1 MPCVVDALCD
11 LEALGVADERCVDV
25 ARIFLFFDG
34 EVMRTQK
41 GVLVGGEETALAARR
56 RVKLAAS
63 GKCGGAS
70 GLQFHFGSPWRGG
83 GYPHPGCFGGKSAE
97 VTVNKETE
105 FWRVPKSAQATG
117 SKGDR

>member
-1 MPCVVDALCD
+1 MVFSEKLVQVAERVVDALCG
-11 LEALGVADERCVDV
+11 LEALGIADERSVDV

-63 GKCGGAS
+63 GKCGGVS
-70 GLQFHFGSPWRGG
+70 GLQFHFGSPWR
-83 GYPHPGCFGGKSAE
+83 AE
-97 VTVNKETE
+97 VTPTAGVLGE
-105 FWRVPKSAQATG
+105 RVRK
-117 SKGDR
+117 

>member
-56 RVKLAAS
+56 RVKPAAS
-63 GKCGGAS
+63 GKCGGVT
-70 GLQFHFGSPWRGG
+70 GLQVHFGSAWRGG
-83 GYPHPGCFGGKSAE
+83 GARTRGVLGE
-97 VTVNKETE
+97 
-105 FWRVPKSAQATG
+105 RV
-117 SKGDR
+117 RMLL

>member
-1 MPCVVDALCD
+1 MEEQAIDVCQNGGAARGNVVFSEKLVEVAERVVDALCG
-11 LEALGVADERCVDV
+11 LEALGIADERCVDV

-63 GKCGGAS
+63 GKCGGVS

-83 GYPHPGCFGGKSAE
+83 GTPTPGVLG
-97 VTVNKETE
+97 V
-105 FWRVPKSAQATG
+105 
-117 SKGDR
+117 